1 MKSRAKQVLLVFFND
16 VSFILTRV
24 IGTLVC
30 LSVCITTSPCRNEYK
45 FNKKLTT
52 CKTEETSFL
61 RNDLKLNI
69 NFLQTFWGCFIGL
82 FFDKFHEVSESS
94 SRFADLE

>member
-1 MKSRAKQVLLVFFND
+1 MKSRAKQVLLVFFYRC
-16 VSFILTRV
+16 FIHANPCYWDP
-24 IGTLVC
+24 C
-30 LSVCITTSPCRNEYK
+30 LSVCITTCPCRNEYK